1 MKNLNERTVT
11 FLHKNN
17 QAISKLVMLVLV
29 SVNHLLPSAPVEE
42 EIEKVDDEVEHIS
55 DNHEVT
61 TSEIQEEIID
71 L

>member
-29 SVNHLLPSAPVEE
+29 SVNHLLPSTPVEE

-55 DNHEVT
+55 ENHEVT

>member
-55 DNHEVT
+55 ENHEVT

>member
-55 DNHEVT
+55 ENH
-61 TSEIQEEIID
+61 
-71 L
+71 

>member
-55 DNHEVT
+55 ENHEVT

-71 L
+71 R